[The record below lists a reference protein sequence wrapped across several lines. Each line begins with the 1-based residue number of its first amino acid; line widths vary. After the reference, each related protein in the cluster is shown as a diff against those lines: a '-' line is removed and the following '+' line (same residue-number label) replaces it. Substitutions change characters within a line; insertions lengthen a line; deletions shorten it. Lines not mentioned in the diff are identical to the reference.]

1 MDTASKCCLSWNDIF
16 PSEKDS
22 KNRLLGYI
30 WKVTH
35 LQCFQSLSPQI
46 LKATDQFTPFKAKHR
61 VLGVIRAPRSPMCS
75 RIKSTGEEKKHMLN
89 PGKISHCIILETF
102 CMFESISIILILNT
116 IAYIFCFLGYISL
129 ALILWIFV
137 VWFHRSNSRSA
148 CHWAH
153 QTVWNQIMSF
163 PALLTRSPLPA
174 ETQQGQLAM
183 LILQQPAQTQT
194 IISNGVSH
202 QSLFALHWPA
212 G

>member
-75 RIKSTGEEKKHMLN
+75 RIKSTGKKKKRYVESWIYQPLHN
-89 PGKISHCIILETF
+89 PGDILYVWKHIHY
-102 CMFESISIILILNT
+102 SNLKYHSL
-116 IAYIFCFLGYISL
+116 YISL
-129 ALILWIFV
+129 SLIYFSCPHSLNICRMISQKQQSFCVSLSASNCVKSDNVLPCSADTEPTACWDSA
-137 VWFHRSNSRSA
+137 RS
-148 CHWAH
+148 
-153 QTVWNQIMSF
+153 
-163 PALLTRSPLPA
+163 
-174 ETQQGQLAM
+174 
-183 LILQQPAQTQT
+183 
-194 IISNGVSH
+194 ISHADS
-202 QSLFALHWPA
+202 STA
-212 G
+212 GTNTDHYQ